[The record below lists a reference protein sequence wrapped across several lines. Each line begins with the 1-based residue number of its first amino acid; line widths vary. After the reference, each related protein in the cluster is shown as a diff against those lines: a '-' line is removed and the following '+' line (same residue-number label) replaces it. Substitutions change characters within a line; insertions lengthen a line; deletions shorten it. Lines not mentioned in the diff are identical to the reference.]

1 MPRCRPM
8 NPDRF
13 GRSTIPPAMR
23 ALLILNDAAGSLK
36 GEHDAASS
44 TEVVDAFAAAG
55 LPVGLRT
62 GSPAELAAT
71 FQGAVEERP
80 EIIFVGGGDG
90 TISSAAG
97 YLVDTPIALGVLPLG
112 TLNHFAR
119 DLGIPA
125 TWRDAIPA
133 LVDGRTRAVDVGEI
147 NGRVFIN
154 NCSLGSYPEAVR
166 RRDALRRAH
175 GAGKWAAMFL
185 ASITV
190 FRRLRRLRVRIES
203 PSAHLTLRTPF
214 VFIGN
219 NAYSGHVLGPNLRP
233 QLDAGQ
239 LWIYTTQA
247 HRRLALLRLAWQS
260 LVRQIDAADALDA
273 LPIREAVITTEGP
286 REPPL
291 AMDGELVESARILRC
306 RVRPRALRVR
316 VPGAATPA
324 PT

>member
-1 MPRCRPM
+1 
-8 NPDRF
+8 
-13 GRSTIPPAMR
+13 MR
-23 ALLILNDAAGSLK
+23 ALLILNDAAGALNGDRGATSP
-36 GEHDAASS
+36 A
-44 TEVVDAFAAAG
+44 EVVEAFAAAG
-55 LPVGLRT
+55 LPVGLRSGPPT
-62 GSPAELAAT
+62 ELAAT
-71 FQGAVEERP
+71 FTAAVQERP

-90 TISSAAG
+90 TVSSAAG

-119 DLGIPA
+119 DLGIP
-125 TWRDAIPA
+125 TSWRDAIPA
-133 LVDGRTRAVDVGEI
+133 LVGGSTRAVDVGEI

-185 ASITV
+185 ASLTV

-239 LWIYTTQA
+239 LWIYTTRA
-247 HRRLALLRLAWQS
+247 HRRLTLLRLAWQS

-273 LPIREAVITTEGP
+273 QPVREAVIATDGP

-291 AMDGELVESARILRC
+291 AVDGELVESARTLRC
-306 RVRPRALRVR
+306 RVRPRALRVK
-316 VPGAATPA
+316 TPA
-324 PT
+324 ASAPASA

>member
-1 MPRCRPM
+1 
-8 NPDRF
+8 
-13 GRSTIPPAMR
+13 MR
-23 ALLILNDAAGSLK
+23 ALLILNDAAGSLN
-36 GEHDAASS
+36 GDRGAVSPA
-44 TEVVDAFAAAG
+44 EVVEAFAAAG

-62 GSPAELAAT
+62 GPPGELAAT
-71 FQGAVEERP
+71 FQAAVRERP

-90 TISSAAG
+90 TISAAAG
-97 YLVDTPIALGVLPLG
+97 HLVDTSIALGVLPLG

-125 TWRDAIPA
+125 AWADAIPA
-133 LVDGRTRAVDVGEI
+133 LVGGITRAVDVGEI

-175 GAGKWAAMFL
+175 GAGKWVAMFL

-203 PSAHLTLRTPF
+203 PSTHLTLRTPF

-239 LWIYTTQA
+239 LWIYTTRA
-247 HRRLALLRLAWQS
+247 HRRLTLLRLAWQS

-273 LPIREAVITTEGP
+273 LPVREAVITSDGP

-306 RVRPRALRVR
+306 RIRPGALRVR
-316 VPGAATPA
+316 VPAAPA
-324 PT
+324 TA